1 LKFNGGFNIIGLFR
15 KWVMGNKTWFFQLDA
30 TTDLIFG
37 VLSIFIV
44 ENIGSSSDSVLGK
57 TERIGDQEVFAF
69 NVLENGSLSDE
80 CHFVDVEEQHLSA
93 SGSFKL
99 LVNYW
104 EEVQILSIIKDF
116 LESQMNPCIL
126 RLLGVI

>member
-1 LKFNGGFNIIGLFR
+1 
-15 KWVMGNKTWFFQLDA
+15 MGNKTWFFQLDA

-37 VLSIFIV
+37 VLSVFIV

>member
-1 LKFNGGFNIIGLFR
+1 M
-15 KWVMGNKTWFFQLDA
+15 WNKTWFFQLDA

-37 VLSIFIV
+37 VLTIFVV
-44 ENIGSSSDSVLGK
+44 ENIGSPSDSELGK

-80 CHFVDVEEQHLSA
+80 CHFMNVEEQHLSA

-99 LVNYW
+99 LINNW
-104 EEVQILSIIKDF
+104 KEI
-116 LESQMNPCIL
+116 
-126 RLLGVI
+126 